1 MVMVLVLVAA
11 VALLGWY
18 MGVSRALIVGVCVVL
33 LLLPVGFHAFLPASN
48 VLRLMVGGSLL
59 GWSWLLGVALVV
71 LAYAMGLRWLKSRAP
86 EAPTAALT
94 TAATA
99 DNPPQS
105 GPFSEAELERYAR
118 HIILREIGGPGQ
130 MKLRQ
135 SRVLV
140 VGAGGLGSPA
150 LMYLAAAGV
159 GHIGI
164 IDDDRVSLS
173 NLQRQILHATDRIDM
188 PKVESARQA
197 LAAINPH
204 VEVIPF
210 DRRLSPDNAPEVL
223 KGFDL
228 VLDGSDNFTTRYLV
242 NELCTRHGVPLIAAA
257 ISQWEGQISLYDPA
271 NGTPCYAC
279 IFPRAPAEGLA
290 PTCAEAGVI
299 GALPGVVGAMMA
311 VEAIKHITGAG
322 QTLRGEM
329 LIYDAL
335 YGESRK
341 MKLARRDDCPVC
353 ASPRSGHD
361 EPASRASSL

>member
-1 MVMVLVLVAA
+1 MVVVLVLVAA

-18 MGVSRALIVGVCVVL
+18 MGVSRALIVGVSVVL
-33 LLLPVGFHAFLPASN
+33 LLLPVGFHAFLPAGN

-86 EAPTAALT
+86 EART
-94 TAATA
+94 TASRPVQPPATHPA
-99 DNPPQS
+99 AGRPD
-105 GPFSEAELERYAR
+105 PFSDDELERYAR

-130 MKLRQ
+130 MKLGQ

-173 NLQRQILHATDRIDM
+173 NLQRQILHATERIDM

-210 DRRLSPDNAPEVL
+210 DRRLGPDNAPEVL

-228 VLDGSDNFTTRYLV
+228 VLDGSDNFATRYLV
-242 NELCTRHGVPLIAAA
+242 NELCTDHGVPLIAAA

-290 PTCAEAGVI
+290 PSCAEAGVI

-341 MKLARRDDCPVC
+341 MNLARNPDCPVC
-353 ASPRSGHD
+353 GNGDATADKPGS
-361 EPASRASSL
+361 